1 MSDKIITFPA
11 NLSGHRSA
19 VDGGIKLTFDVPD
32 TAVPFIL
39 PLLASKDKNMFV
51 TVETVATQEEYLA
64 RTHEEPAEKRKR
76 YIAKVH
82 ALITD
87 IAHEKK
93 VPEESV
99 KGFIKDKLKSEGK
112 LSESLSELSVRELG
126 EVISRLENVLH
137 PITED
142 MK

>member
-1 MSDKIITFPA
+1 MEKIITFPA
-11 NLSGHRSA
+11 NLDSHRSA
-19 VDGGIKLTFDVPD
+19 VDGGIKLVFSVPE

-64 RTHEEPAEKRKR
+64 RAHEEPAEKRNR
-76 YIAKVH
+76 YLKKVH

-87 IAHEKK
+87 VAHAKGVTED
-93 VPEESV
+93 SV
-99 KGFIKDKLKSEGK
+99 KALIKDKLKTEGK
-112 LSESLSELSVRELG
+112 LSESLSELSVREIG

-137 PITED
+137 PITEE